1 MLTGTK
7 ATAQKYP
14 LPGKIATRHEE
25 WLSDEEMKKLEDRY
39 TPPIVKRI
47 GELAK
52 KVGGHGGMDFMMDWR
67 LIDCLRNG
75 LPMDMDV
82 YDAATWSVIGPLSE
96 WSVANKS
103 GSIDIPDFTGGAW
116 RNNAPVD
123 ITLKSGGTTEV
134 KSTN

>member
-1 MLTGTK
+1 
-7 ATAQKYP
+7 
-14 LPGKIATRHEE
+14 
-25 WLSDEEMKKLEDRY
+25 
-39 TPPIVKRI
+39 
-47 GELAK
+47 
-52 KVGGHGGMDFMMDWR
+52 
-67 LIDCLRNG
+67 

-134 KSTN
+134 KM